1 MAYEENRTPL
11 RNTFHPIGCN
21 VIFNGKEFRAVYC
34 PVGGL
39 PSTKNKPGD
48 RPKGEMPT

>member
-1 MAYEENRTPL
+1 MYKVSPYTDAERYL
-11 RNTFHPIGCN
+11 YKDLG
-21 VIFNGKEFRAVYC
+21 AVYC

-48 RPKGEMPT
+48 RPKGGKPTQLRQ